1 MNETDALLVIW
12 DNAQF
17 KPFLYVTF
25 TNELFDFDFS
35 YWTKKWISFIIT
47 ISVTQILD
55 MKWFQLLAIWVPG
68 LNITYYWFQKPISK
82 WPPWQSSWMSQ
93 GYEPQT
99 QQQAQPSSL
108 HLV

>member
-35 YWTKKWISFIIT
+35 Y
-47 ISVTQILD
+47 
-55 MKWFQLLAIWVPG
+55 
-68 LNITYYWFQKPISK
+68 
-82 WPPWQSSWMSQ
+82 
-93 GYEPQT
+93 
-99 QQQAQPSSL
+99 
-108 HLV
+108 